1 MSIFKSKISIFKKK
15 KNLGAKKYL
24 GAKSVFLRKIKN
36 LGAKLVFFR
45 AKIIM
50 FQYLLARKTE
60 LVTPNSR
67 VYLKAVMPLKRGTQ
81 KFLL

>member
-36 LGAKLVFFR
+36 LGAKLVFLR

-50 FQYLLARKTE
+50 FQ
-60 LVTPNSR
+60 N
-67 VYLKAVMPLKRGTQ
+67 Q
-81 KFLL
+81 

>member
-24 GAKSVFLRKIKN
+24 GAKSVFLRKIEN
-36 LGAKLVFFR
+36 LGAKLVFLR

-50 FQYLLARKTE
+50 FPYLSPRSWSSFSWSWTTQRKY
-60 LVTPNSR
+60 N
-67 VYLKAVMPLKRGTQ
+67 GTD
-81 KFLL
+81 KLSSW